1 MESRVLFYTG
11 IIPESLTEDELIQNH
26 ERIMFALKERGEAK

>member
-11 IIPESLTEDELIQNH
+11 IPPETMTDDELIKNH

>member
-11 IIPESLTEDELIQNH
+11 IAPETMTDDQLIQNH